1 MKISGEKPDRLVIGA
16 DQTLCLEGRL
26 FGKPASR
33 AAARAQLEALSGRT
47 HELYSGCCVARE
59 KTVLFETV
67 GVAKLC
73 CRHLSPAFI
82 EAYMAK
88 SGDAVLGSAGV
99 YQIEGLGIHLF
110 DAIEGDHATIL
121 GLPLLA
127 APKIP
132 ARGRKSPFV
141 TSVVQGKPKACV
153 IGWPVAH
160 SRSPLIHRFWL
171 ERLKI
176 EGSYELAAVAP
187 PDFPAFVRELAR
199 QGFAGANVTLPHK
212 QTAFELCDV
221 TTTTAASLKAV
232 NTLWIEAG
240 KLCGDN
246 TDAAGFVGSLDQ
258 DAPGWDINSGNAVV
272 IGAGGAARAIVY
284 ALKLRGMNRILLINR
299 TKERAAELASDFGA
313 SIEVVDFPD
322 LPGALAGANLLVN
335 TTSLGMRG
343 QPPLAIDLTPLPP
356 DAVVSDIVYV
366 PLETE
371 LIRTAQARG
380 LRAVSG
386 IGMLLH
392 QAVPGFE
399 RWFGIKPCVT
409 PELRG
414 VVEAD
419 IAAAA

>member
-1 MKISGEKPDRLVIGA
+1 VK
-16 DQTLCLEGRL
+16 
-26 FGKPASR
+26 
-33 AAARAQLEALSGRT
+33 
-47 HELYSGCCVARE
+47 
-59 KTVLFETV
+59 
-67 GVAKLC
+67 
-73 CRHLSPAFI
+73 SPA
-82 EAYMAK
+82 
-88 SGDAVLGSAGV
+88 
-99 YQIEGLGIHLF
+99 H
-110 DAIEGDHATIL
+110 
-121 GLPLLA
+121 
-127 APKIP
+127 
-132 ARGRKSPFV
+132 
-141 TSVVQGKPKACV
+141 GKPKACV

-171 ERLKI
+171 ERFKI

-187 PDFPAFVRELAR
+187 ADFPSFLRDLAR

-212 QTAFELCDV
+212 QTAFELCDIR
-221 TTTTAASLKAV
+221 TGAAARLKVV

-246 TDAAGFVGSLDQ
+246 TDAAAFACALDQ
-258 DAPGWDINSGNAVV
+258 DAPEWDINSRKAVV

-284 ALKLRGMNRILLINR
+284 SLKQRGMKRIYLINR
-299 TKERAAELASDFGA
+299 SRERALELASDFGA
-313 SIEVVDFPD
+313 SIEVGDFPV
-322 LPGALAGANLLVN
+322 LPGALPGANLLVN

-343 QPPLAIDLTPLPP
+343 QPPLAIDLAPLPA

-371 LIRTAQARG
+371 LIRAAKARG

-386 IGMLLH
+386 VGMLLH

-419 IAAAA
+419 IAAAG

>member
-1 MKISGEKPDRLVIGA
+1 M
-16 DQTLCLEGRL
+16 
-26 FGKPASR
+26 
-33 AAARAQLEALSGRT
+33 
-47 HELYSGCCVARE
+47 
-59 KTVLFETV
+59 
-67 GVAKLC
+67 
-73 CRHLSPAFI
+73 
-82 EAYMAK
+82 
-88 SGDAVLGSAGV
+88 
-99 YQIEGLGIHLF
+99 
-110 DAIEGDHATIL
+110 
-121 GLPLLA
+121 
-127 APKIP
+127 
-132 ARGRKSPFV
+132 
-141 TSVVQGKPKACV
+141 TSMVQGKPKACV

-171 ERLKI
+171 DRLKI

-187 PDFPAFVRELAR
+187 PDFPAFVHELAR

-221 TTTTAASLKAV
+221 TTATAARLRAV

-246 TDAAGFVGSLDQ
+246 TDVAGFVGSLDQ
-258 DAPGWDINSGNAVV
+258 DAPGWDITSGNAVV
-272 IGAGGAARAIVY
+272 VGAGGAARAIVY
-284 ALKLRGMNRILLINR
+284 ALKLRGMDRILLINR
-299 TKERAAELASDFGA
+299 TKERAAELASEFGVP
-313 SIEVVDFPD
+313 IEVVDFPD
-322 LPGALAGANLLVN
+322 LPGALAGAKLLVN

-356 DAVVSDIVYV
+356 DAVVSDIVYI
-366 PLETE
+366 PLQTE
-371 LIRTAQARG
+371 LIRTARARG
-380 LRAVSG
+380 LRAVFG

-409 PELRG
+409 PELRN